1 MNFALDSTVP
11 ESDATARG
19 TVVGDEIR
27 PFEAEPGWD
36 DFVGSH
42 PSSHVLQLEGW
53 ARLKQRVGWQV
64 HQAFLADAGGTYRA
78 GALMLQQ
85 RRLGLSLGYVPG
97 GPLVDWSRPAD
108 VDDMR
113 TELLRCARMH
123 GMHVVK
129 IEPELQ
135 DTPAHRRQLARL
147 GFRPGRQTVQPR
159 STIKVDLAGSDAD
172 LLGRMKSKWRY
183 NVRRAQRAGTQ
194 VRVGGSSDL
203 ERLHA
208 LMQATGRRQG
218 FAPHAPAYFEAAFE
232 LLPNHLELLLAEV
245 QGETVAAVVLALC
258 GGSAWYLWGA
268 SSARHRHAMPNY
280 ALHFTAMQRAR
291 AAGARTYDLW
301 GIPDPL
307 GAVAAAMRE
316 AQGQGAW
323 PDSLPVDL
331 ARLPQRD
338 LWTVYRMKQGFGG
351 RIERRVGAWDLPV
364 DELAWRG
371 YAVAVDLQDQVR
383 PALSAAQ
390 RHLSTGLGGRLPR
403 GTVPLGSCSDIADPV
418 VWNEAI
424 VGCVRPGWQQSWQAG
439 ETARQAGWSVRRWM
453 LHPGAERP
461 DVPVQVMAGRMHRTV
476 PLSLAE
482 VRDGPCPDWRN
493 LVEAADALGLMESLL
508 VEEGCIGIR
517 ISPRLRVDTASGMA
531 AVLWLEANGWHPVA
545 NGHPAAATWVSPLAP
560 GEARLS
566 EAGAEALELGA
577 GAAERAGFTVDVGN
591 PVHGHH
597 ARFLA
602 AVAWEQADQVWPG
615 MASACLSPTGNRLSD
630 DDGDYLEARVFVV
643 EDARRDP
650 VTTLVAARFGRRV
663 SIERVHQHRPV
674 NLDLCPLAGRSVLE
688 WARTRDCVEVDWGR
702 CLPETGGPE
711 VDGADPDLIPEGLGA
726 VRVRWAG
733 TWQKWLRGGEWLH
746 RVPRPIIERVWTAR

>member
-1 MNFALDSTVP
+1 M
-11 ESDATARG
+11 
-19 TVVGDEIR
+19 GDEDR

-36 DFVGSH
+36 DFVGAH

-64 HQAFLADAGGTYRA
+64 HQAILADADGTFRA
-78 GALMLQQ
+78 GALVLQQ

-108 VDDMR
+108 ADGMR
-113 TELLRCARMH
+113 AELLRCARTH
-123 GMHVVK
+123 GLHVVK
-129 IEPELQ
+129 IEPELP

-147 GFRPGRQTVQPR
+147 GFRPSRQTVQPR

-194 VRVGGSSDL
+194 VRVGGPADL

-218 FAPHAPAYFEAAFE
+218 FPPHAPAYFEAAFE

-268 SSARHRHAMPNY
+268 SSSRHRHAMPNY

-291 AAGARTYDLW
+291 AAGAGTYDLW

-316 AQGQGAW
+316 AQGAW

-383 PALSAAQ
+383 PALSAAR
-390 RHLSTGLGGRLPR
+390 RHLRAGLGGRSPR
-403 GTVPLGSCSDIADPV
+403 GTAPLGSYSDVADPAA
-418 VWNEAI
+418 WNATI
-424 VGCVRPGWQQSWQAG
+424 AGCARPGWQQSWQAG

-453 LHPGAERP
+453 LHPGAERS
-461 DVPVQVMAGRMHRTV
+461 DVPVQVLVAGLHQSV
-476 PLSLAE
+476 PLALAE

-493 LVEAADALGLMESLL
+493 WAEAADALGLMESLL
-508 VEEGCIGIR
+508 VEEGCVGIR
-517 ISPRLRVDTASGMA
+517 ISPRLRVDTAAGMA
-531 AVLWLEANGWHPVA
+531 AVSWLEANGWHPVSK
-545 NGHPAAATWVSPLAP
+545 GHSAAATWVSPLAP
-560 GEARLS
+560 GGTRLWEAD
-566 EAGAEALELGA
+566 AETLELGA
-577 GAAERAGFTVDVGN
+577 GAAERAGFTVDAGN
-591 PVHGHH
+591 PAHGPH

-602 AVAWEQADQVWPG
+602 AAVREQADRVWPG
-615 MASACLSPTGNRLSD
+615 VASACLSPSGHRRSGGA
-630 DDGDYLEARVFVV
+630 GDPLEARVFVI
-643 EDARRDP
+643 EDAHCDP

-663 SIERVHQHRPV
+663 SIERVHQHRQV
-674 NLDLCPLAGRSVLE
+674 HLDLRPLAGRSVLE

-702 CLPETGGPE
+702 CLPGTGGPE

-733 TWQKWLRGGEWLH
+733 TWQKWLRGGEWPQ
-746 RVPRPIIERVWTAR
+746 RVPLPVMERVWTAR